1 MHSATKATKSFSH
14 EDTETSK
21 ATKTTNDQPR
31 SHEDRVG
38 KRCFVSFVAN
48 PSCQSW
54 LVWLLAGEKA

>member
-1 MHSATKATKSFSH
+1 MRFATKNSKTMSH
-14 EDTETSK
+14 EDATSK

-38 KRCFVSFVAN
+38 KNGFVHFVAN

-54 LVWLLAGEKA
+54 LVWLLVAEKA